1 MNHEQSS
8 PPPPTERVIDGL
20 HELTVDVSA
29 SPLANDDILPVPVRE
44 RTWNTWN
51 MASLW
56 VGIAVCI
63 PTYMLAAGLIAAGM
77 NWTQAIWTIM
87 LGNAIVLIP
96 LCLNAYPG
104 TKYGIPFPVLIRSS
118 FGTRG
123 AQIPSV
129 LRALVACG
137 WFGIQ
142 AWIGGKAIYELA
154 RIPFP
159 AIARL
164 APGLRESFVG
174 INGGELIC
182 FLIFWFLHMII
193 VWKGTESIKWFESLA
208 APALILVGLALLVW
222 AVRVG
227 GGLGN
232 VLEQSECFVRPTL
245 SLETGED
252 TVLGR
257 LDPLRDEDGLYRPDR
272 MRVAVAPDTLADAE
286 WEPFRPEFE
295 VPWTEADRME
305 VMVEIGVA
313 ADEEAVVVLTDT
325 ARRRVAPPP
334 GPWAFTIFFPLLTA
348 MVGYWATLSLNI
360 PDFTRYAHTQKAQI
374 LGQAIGLPATMT
386 LYSFVGVVATC
397 ASLIAFPRILAP
409 EVAPW
414 DPVDLLAHFRIPWM
428 IILSMGILALATL
441 TTNIAANVVAPA
453 NGFSNLAP
461 TKISF
466 RMGGL
471 ITGLIGIVMMPWK
484 LLANVG
490 AYIFTWLIGYSAL
503 MGGVA
508 GVMIADYYLVR
519 KRKLDLEGLY
529 RTDGPYVF
537 TAGFNWAGIVAF
549 ILGVL
554 PNIPGFL
561 VQTEIISPE
570 LAPGFFRTFYT
581 YAWFTSFAISF
592 VIYTVWMKA
601 RSRSSRLA
609 PNSPDQPEG
618 RTG

>member
-1 MNHEQSS
+1 MTEKKVS
-8 PPPPTERVIDGL
+8 PTSGTERVVNGL
-20 HELTVDVSA
+20 HELTVDVSD
-29 SPLANDDILPVPVRE
+29 SPLANEDILPVPVRE

-63 PTYMLAAGLIAAGM
+63 PTYMLAASLISAGM
-77 NWTQAIWTIM
+77 NWTQAIWTIL

-123 AQIPSV
+123 AQIPSI
-129 LRALVACG
+129 LRGLVACG

-142 AWIGGKAIYELA
+142 TWIGGKAIYELA
-154 RIPFP
+154 KIPFP
-159 AIARL
+159 GIAGWI
-164 APGLRESFVG
+164 PGLRETFVG

-182 FLIFWFLHMII
+182 FLAFWLLHMII
-193 VWKGTESIKWFESLA
+193 VWRGTESIKWFESLA
-208 APALILVGLALLVW
+208 APALILVGVALLVW
-222 AVRVG
+222 AIRTG

-232 VLEQSECFVRPTL
+232 VLDQSECFVRPTL
-245 SLETGED
+245 CLETSEGA
-252 TVLGR
+252 VICR
-257 LDPLRDEDGLYRPDR
+257 LDPLRDAAGNYRADR
-272 MRVAVAPDTLADAE
+272 MRVAVAPARTEEVE
-286 WEPFRPEFE
+286 WEPFRPEFSL
-295 VPWTEADRME
+295 PWGEDAAEME
-305 VMVEIGVA
+305 VRVELGTA
-313 ADEEAVVVLTDT
+313 ADEEAAAALVGTV
-325 ARRRVAPPP
+325 RRRVSPPP
-334 GPWAFTIFFPLLTA
+334 GPWAFTVFFPLLTA
-348 MVGYWATLSLNI
+348 MIGYWATLSLNI
-360 PDFTRYAHTQKAQI
+360 PDFTRYAKSQKDQI
-374 LGQAIGLPATMT
+374 LGQAIGLPTTMT
-386 LYSFVGVVATC
+386 LYAFVGVVATC

-409 EVAPW
+409 EAAPW
-414 DPVDLLAHFRIPWM
+414 DPVALLAHFRIPWM
-428 IILSMGILALATL
+428 LILSMAILALATL

-508 GVMIADYYLVR
+508 GVMIADFYLVR

-529 RTDGPYVF
+529 RTDGPYTF
-537 TAGFNWAGIVAF
+537 SAGFNWAGIVAF
-549 ILGVL
+549 ALGVI

-561 VQTEIISPE
+561 VQVEILSPD
-570 LAPGFFRTFYT
+570 LVPPLFRTLYT
-581 YAWFTSFAISF
+581 YAWFTSFVISF
-592 VIYTVWMKA
+592 AVYTVWMKGKTGR
-601 RSRSSRLA
+601 RS
-609 PNSPDQPEG
+609 
-618 RTG
+618 

>member
-1 MNHEQSS
+1 MTEEKSS
-8 PPPPTERVIDGL
+8 PTPGTERVINGL

-29 SPLANDDILPVPVRE
+29 SPLANADILPVPVRE

-63 PTYMLAAGLIAAGM
+63 PTYMLAASLIAAGM
-77 NWTQAIWTIM
+77 NWTQAIWTIL

-123 AQIPSV
+123 AQIPSI
-129 LRALVACG
+129 LRGLVACG

-142 AWIGGKAIYELA
+142 TWIGGKAIYELA
-154 RIPFP
+154 KIPLP
-159 AIARL
+159 GIAGL
-164 APGLRESFVG
+164 FPGLRESFVG
-174 INGGELIC
+174 INGGELVC
-182 FLIFWFLHMII
+182 FLAFWLLHMII

-208 APALILVGLALLVW
+208 APALILVGIALLIW
-222 AVRVG
+222 AIRVG

-232 VLEQSECFVRPTL
+232 VLDQSELFVRPTL
-245 SLETGED
+245 SLEAGD
-252 TVLGR
+252 GVVVAR
-257 LDPLRDEDGLYRPDR
+257 LDPLRDEAGLYRPDR
-272 MRVAVAPDTLADAE
+272 MRVAVAPAVLAEAE

-295 VPWTEADRME
+295 IPWTEAEEME
-305 VMVEIGVA
+305 VRVEIGVA
-313 ADEEAVVVLTDT
+313 ADSEAVVVLADT
-325 ARRRVAPPP
+325 ARRKVAPPP
-334 GPWAFTIFFPLLTA
+334 GPWTFTVFFPLLTA

-360 PDFTRYAHTQKAQI
+360 PDFTRYARSQKSQI
-374 LGQAIGLPATMT
+374 LGQAIGLPTTMT

-409 EVAPW
+409 EAAPW

-466 RMGGL
+466 RMGGM
-471 ITGLIGIVMMPWK
+471 ITGLIGILMMPWK

-537 TAGFNWAGIVAF
+537 TAGFNWVGIIAF
-549 ILGVL
+549 VLGVL

-561 VQTEIISPE
+561 VQVDALPAEMVP
-570 LAPGFFRTFYT
+570 AFFRTLYT
-581 YAWFTSFAISF
+581 YAWFTSFAIAF
-592 VIYTVWMKA
+592 VVYTVWMKA
-601 RSRSSRLA
+601 KFR
-609 PNSPDQPEG
+609 G
-618 RTG
+618 HHT

>member
-1 MNHEQSS
+1 MTEEKTS
-8 PPPPTERVIDGL
+8 PAPGTERVINGL

-29 SPLANDDILPVPVRE
+29 SPLANADILPVPVRE

-63 PTYMLAAGLIAAGM
+63 PTYMLAASLIAAGM
-77 NWTQAIWTIM
+77 NWTQAIWTIL

-123 AQIPSV
+123 AQIPSI
-129 LRALVACG
+129 LRGLVACG

-142 AWIGGKAIYELA
+142 TWIGGKAIYELA
-154 RIPFP
+154 KIPLP
-159 AIARL
+159 GIAGL
-164 APGLRESFVG
+164 FPGLRESFVG
-174 INGGELIC
+174 INGGELVC
-182 FLIFWFLHMII
+182 FLAFWLLHMII

-208 APALILVGLALLVW
+208 APALILVGIALLIW
-222 AVRVG
+222 AIRVG

-232 VLEQSECFVRPTL
+232 VLDKSECFVRPTL
-245 SLETGED
+245 SLEAGD
-252 TVLGR
+252 GVVVAR
-257 LDPLRDEDGLYRPDR
+257 LDPLRDENGRYRPDR
-272 MRVAVAPDTLADAE
+272 MRLAVAPAPLNEAV
-286 WEPFRPEFE
+286 WEPFQPEFE
-295 VPWTEADRME
+295 IPWEEGAAEMK
-305 VMVEIGVA
+305 VQVEIGVA
-313 ADEEAVVVLTDT
+313 ADEEAMVALSGT
-325 ARRRVAPPP
+325 ARRKVAPPP
-334 GPWAFTIFFPLLTA
+334 GPWAFTVFFPLLTA

-360 PDFTRYAHTQKAQI
+360 PDFTRYAKSQKDQI
-374 LGQAIGLPATMT
+374 LGQAIGLPTTMT
-386 LYSFVGVVATC
+386 LYAFVGVVATC

-409 EVAPW
+409 ESAPW
-414 DPVDLLAHFRIPWM
+414 DPVALLAYFRIPWM
-428 IILSMGILALATL
+428 LILSMAILALATL

-453 NGFSNLAP
+453 NGFSNLSP

-508 GVMIADYYLVR
+508 GVMIADFYLVR

-529 RTDGPYVF
+529 KVDGPYTF
-537 TAGFNWAGIVAF
+537 SAGFNWAGIVAF
-549 ILGVL
+549 VLGVL

-561 VQTEIISPE
+561 VQVDALPAEMVP
-570 LAPGFFRTFYT
+570 AFFRTLYT
-581 YAWFTSFAISF
+581 YAWFTSFAIAF
-592 VIYTVWMKA
+592 VVYSVWMRAK
-601 RSRSSRLA
+601 
-609 PNSPDQPEG
+609 PD
-618 RTG
+618 RTT

>member
-1 MNHEQSS
+1 MSDQGS
-8 PPPPTERVIDGL
+8 PLPVSAPEAGTERVVNGL
-20 HELTVDVSA
+20 HELTVDISA

-44 RTWNTWN
+44 RTWSTWN

-63 PTYMLAAGLIAAGM
+63 PTYMLAASLIAAGM
-77 NWTQAIWTIM
+77 NWTQAIWTIL

-118 FGTRG
+118 FGIRG
-123 AQIPSV
+123 AQIPSI
-129 LRALVACG
+129 LRGLVACG

-142 AWIGGKAIYELA
+142 TWIGGKAIYELA
-154 RIPFP
+154 KIPLP
-159 AIARL
+159 GIAGL
-164 APGLRESFVG
+164 FPGLRESFVG
-174 INGGELIC
+174 INGGELVC
-182 FLIFWFLHMII
+182 FLIFWLLHMII

-208 APALILVGLALLVW
+208 APALILVGIALLIW
-222 AVRVG
+222 AIGVG
-227 GGLGN
+227 GGLGR
-232 VLEQSECFVRPTL
+232 VLKQSESFVRPTL
-245 SLETGED
+245 SLETAEGA
-252 TVLGR
+252 VVCR
-257 LDPLRDEDGLYRPDR
+257 LDPLRNEDGQYRPDR
-272 MRVAVAPDTLADAE
+272 MRVAVLPAELEEAE

-295 VPWTEADRME
+295 IPWEEGDSEMR
-305 VMVEIGVA
+305 VRVEISVA
-313 ADEEAVVVLTDT
+313 ADEEAMVALSGTV
-325 ARRRVAPPP
+325 RRKVAPPP
-334 GPWAFTIFFPLLTA
+334 GPWAFTVFFPLLTA

-360 PDFTRYAHTQKAQI
+360 PDFTRYAKSQKDQV
-374 LGQAIGLPATMT
+374 LGQAIGLPTTMT
-386 LYSFVGVVATC
+386 LYAFVGVVATC

-409 EVAPW
+409 ESAPW
-414 DPVDLLAHFRIPWM
+414 DPVALLAHFRIPWM

-453 NGFSNLAP
+453 NGFSNLSP
-461 TKISF
+461 TRISF

-508 GVMIADYYLVR
+508 GVMIADFYLVR

-529 RTDGPYVF
+529 KVDGPYTF
-537 TAGFNWAGIVAF
+537 SAGFNWAGIVAF
-549 ILGVL
+549 ALGVI

-561 VQTEIISPE
+561 VQVDALPAEMVP
-570 LAPGFFRTFYT
+570 AFFRTLYT
-581 YAWFTSFAISF
+581 YAWFTSFAIAF
-592 VIYTVWMKA
+592 VVYTVWMK
-601 RSRSSRLA
+601 SK
-609 PNSPDQPEG
+609 PN
-618 RTG
+618 RAK

>member
-1 MNHEQSS
+1 MTEEHPS
-8 PPPPTERVIDGL
+8 PAPETERVINGL
-20 HELTVDVSA
+20 HELAVDVSS
-29 SPLANDDILPVPVRE
+29 SPLANDDILPVPVSE

-56 VGIAVCI
+56 IGIAVCI
-63 PTYMLAAGLIAAGM
+63 PTYMLAASLIAAGM
-77 NWTQAIWTIM
+77 NWTQAIWTIL

-154 RIPFP
+154 KIPLP
-159 AIARL
+159 EIARL
-164 APGLRESFVG
+164 APGLRQTLVG
-174 INGGELIC
+174 INGGELVC
-182 FLIFWFLHMII
+182 FLIFWLLHMVI
-193 VWKGTESIKWFESLA
+193 VWRGTESIKWFESLA
-208 APALILVGLALLVW
+208 APALILVGVALLVW
-222 AVRVG
+222 AIRVG

-232 VLEQSECFVRPTL
+232 VLDQSQCFIRPTL
-245 SLETGED
+245 CLETSGGA
-252 TVLGR
+252 VICR
-257 LDPLRDEDGLYRPDR
+257 LDPLRDQTGLYRADR
-272 MRVAVAPDTLADAE
+272 MRVAVAPASLDQAG

-295 VPWTEADRME
+295 IPWEEGADEME
-305 VMVEIGVA
+305 VWVEIGVA
-313 ADEEAVVVLTDT
+313 ADEEAMVALSGT
-325 ARRRVAPPP
+325 ARRKVAPPS
-334 GPWAFTIFFPLLTA
+334 GPWAFTVFFPLLTA

-360 PDFTRYAHTQKAQI
+360 PDFTRYAKSQKDQI
-374 LGQAIGLPATMT
+374 LGQAIGLPTTMT
-386 LYSFVGVVATC
+386 LYAFVGVVATC

-409 EVAPW
+409 ESAPW
-414 DPVDLLAHFRIPWM
+414 DPVALLAHFRIPWM
-428 IILSMGILALATL
+428 IILSMAILALATL

-484 LLANVG
+484 LLASVG

-537 TAGFNWAGIVAF
+537 SAGFNWVGIVAF
-549 ILGVL
+549 ALGVI

-561 VQTEIISPE
+561 VQVEILSPA
-570 LAPGFFRTFYT
+570 LVPGFFRTIYT
-581 YAWFTSFAISF
+581 YAWFTSFAIAF
-592 VIYTVWMKA
+592 AVYTVWMKVKF
-601 RSRSSRLA
+601 RGQITQFPTSGS
-609 PNSPDQPEG
+609 N
-618 RTG
+618 T

>member
-1 MNHEQSS
+1 MTEEQA
-8 PPPPTERVIDGL
+8 PGTERVINGL
-20 HELTVDVSA
+20 HELTVNVSD
-29 SPLANDDILPVPVRE
+29 SPLANRDILPVPVKE

-63 PTYMLAAGLIAAGM
+63 PTYMLAASLIAAGM
-77 NWTQAIWTIM
+77 NWTQAIWTIL

-123 AQIPSV
+123 AQIPSI
-129 LRALVACG
+129 LRGLVACG

-142 AWIGGKAIYELA
+142 TWIGGKAIYELA
-154 RIPFP
+154 RIPLP
-159 AIARL
+159 GIAGL
-164 APGLRESFVG
+164 APGLRETFVG
-174 INGGELIC
+174 INGGELVC
-182 FLIFWFLHMII
+182 FLIFWFFHMVI
-193 VWKGTESIKWFESLA
+193 VWRGTESIKWFESLA
-208 APALILVGLALLVW
+208 APALILVGIALLIW
-222 AVRVG
+222 AIRVG

-232 VLEQSECFVRPTL
+232 VLDQSQYFVQPTL
-245 SLETGED
+245 SLEAGED
-252 TVLGR
+252 AVICR
-257 LDPLRDEDGLYRPDR
+257 LDPLRDEEGLYRPDR
-272 MRVAVAPDTLADAE
+272 MRWAVVPAPLAEAG

-295 VPWTEADRME
+295 IPWTEADRME
-305 VMVEIGVA
+305 VTVELGVA
-313 ADEEAVVVLTDT
+313 ADREAAVVLSGI
-325 ARRRVAPPP
+325 ARRKVAPPP
-334 GPWAFTIFFPLLTA
+334 GPWAFTVFFPLLTA

-360 PDFTRYAHTQKAQI
+360 PDFTRYARSQKSQV
-374 LGQAIGLPATMT
+374 LGQAIGLPTTMT

-409 EVAPW
+409 ESAPW
-414 DPVDLLAHFRIPWM
+414 DPVDLLAQFRIPWM

-461 TKISF
+461 SKISF

-471 ITGLIGIVMMPWK
+471 ITGLIGILMMPWK

-519 KRKLDLEGLY
+519 KRKLDLVGLY

-549 ILGVL
+549 ILGVI

-561 VQTEIISPE
+561 VQVEIIPPGVI
-570 LAPGFFRTFYT
+570 PGFFRTIYT

-592 VIYTVWMKA
+592 VVYTVWMKA
-601 RSRSSRLA
+601 KSRGQ
-609 PNSPDQPEG
+609 N
-618 RTG
+618 T